1 LDAVAAFV
9 VFNYSE
15 SMARC
20 VEDYRLYSSPL
31 YSACYPEELLFKGAR
46 IRIEK
51 APEPFEVNFEN
62 LEIPASDKLWY
73 QVRSNVAIF
82 GIFFLG
88 LVFLLAGATYQ
99 NMAAGAIPT
108 AEMCSAIIPA
118 TFVQSSGAS
127 VRNAVLRRPTDSQV
141 NLVSY
146 ASTVTVPVPVSV
158 CVRLSV
164 HVNPPSLTHSLS
176 LAHSLSLTH
185 TLTHSLTPHRTQ
197 THVHTLKPGTGGA
210 RSI

>member
-1 LDAVAAFV
+1 MAAFV

-20 VEDYRLYSSPL
+20 VEDYRFYSSPL

-82 GIFFLG
+82 GIFILG
-88 LVFLLAGATYQ
+88 LIFLLAGSTYQ
-99 NMAAGAIPT
+99 NIAADAVPT
-108 AEMCSAIIPA
+108 AEMCSVTIPTA
-118 TFVQSSGAS
+118 FVQSSGVA
-127 VRNAVLRRPTDSQV
+127 VGGTVLRRPTDSQV
-141 NLVSY
+141 
-146 ASTVTVPVPVSV
+146 
-158 CVRLSV
+158 
-164 HVNPPSLTHSLS
+164 
-176 LAHSLSLTH
+176 
-185 TLTHSLTPHRTQ
+185 
-197 THVHTLKPGTGGA
+197 
-210 RSI
+210 